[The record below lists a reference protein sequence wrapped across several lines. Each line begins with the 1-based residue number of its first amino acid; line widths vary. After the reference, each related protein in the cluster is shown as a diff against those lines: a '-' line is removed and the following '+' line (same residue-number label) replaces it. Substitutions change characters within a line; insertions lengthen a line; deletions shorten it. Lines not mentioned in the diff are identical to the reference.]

1 MKSLINKDKL
11 LEALVKRAEGFYY
24 SEEILEYSIKE
35 DKCKIEKDLLGNEN
49 TQRDPLKFDTEKKS
63 GSKNTKNKNSLV
75 YSSQTQEK
83 LVGND
88 GIGVGNESKQGLEL
102 LKKKVTTHY
111 IPPDMLAI
119 KMLIENFGEK
129 IKDDDDNLLSLSDD
143 ELYSLQENLIRE
155 IQQSMEENKNET

>member
-1 MKSLINKDKL
+1 VKSLINKDKL

-49 TQRDPLKFDTEKKS
+49 TQSDPSKFDTEKKS

-111 IPPDMLAI
+111 IPPDMSAI
-119 KMLIENFGEK
+119 KILIENFGQEMK
-129 IKDDDDNLLSLSDD
+129 NEQSVLDELSDD
-143 ELYSLQENLIRE
+143 ELMKMRNE
-155 IQQSMEENKNET
+155 IIKDIKEF

>member
-49 TQRDPLKFDTEKKS
+49 TQSDPSKFDTEKKS

-111 IPPDMLAI
+111 IPPDMSALKI
-119 KMLIENFGEK
+119 LIENFGEEMTK
-129 IKDDDDNLLSLSDD
+129 KQDVLENLTDD
-143 ELYSLQENLIRE
+143 ELLKMRSE
-155 IQQSMEENKNET
+155 IINEIKEF